1 MDPNTTSSFQN
12 TQSKLV
18 FAEQTID
25 SSVIQRSNL
34 QLRTLSKVTE
44 PKVERT
50 CNANITETKQILERK
65 PVSGDTLTTVQDQL
79 MVINYLHVMSWF
91 LNNLFLVIFAVVLN
105 IYILVK

>member
-34 QLRTLSKVTE
+34 QLRTVTE